1 MALYS
6 KRIARIAAV
15 FLISSW
21 GIFAHAILVH
31 STPKPN
37 EVLAG
42 PALTLALTF
51 NSRVDQARSSLV
63 LEKADHSTSKVT
75 ISLDPGSPEKL
86 TGKVSS
92 LTPGPYKLHWQ
103 VLAVDGHITRGEVP
117 FQVK

>member
-1 MALYS
+1 MTHYP
-6 KRIARIAAV
+6 KRIARIAAA

-21 GIFAHAILVH
+21 PIFAHAILLH

-42 PALTLALTF
+42 PAVTLALTF
-51 NSRVDQARSSLV
+51 NSKVDQARSSLV

-75 ISLDPGSPEKL
+75 INLDPGSPERL

-92 LTPGPYKLHWQ
+92 LTPGPYTLHWQ
-103 VLAVDGHITRGEVP
+103 VLAVDGHITRGDVP
-117 FQVK
+117 FQIK

>member
-1 MALYS
+1 MVLYL
-6 KRIARIAAV
+6 KPIARIAAI

-21 GIFAHAILVH
+21 GVFAHAILVQ

-42 PALTLALTF
+42 PAFTLALTF

-75 ISLDPGSPEKL
+75 ISLDPASPDKL